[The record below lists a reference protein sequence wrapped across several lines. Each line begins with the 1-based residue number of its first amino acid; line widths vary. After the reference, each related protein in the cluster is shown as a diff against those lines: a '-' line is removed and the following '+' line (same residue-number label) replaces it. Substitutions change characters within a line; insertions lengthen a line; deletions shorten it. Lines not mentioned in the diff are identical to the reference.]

1 MKRTPRILVALA
13 ALLLIP
19 LYFLPIWQIDIDAP
33 QFPEDIAMYIYIDQL
48 GGNEPSTLDNIN
60 ILNHYIGMKEIHED
74 DIPELKYMPWILGVL
89 IGLGLLTA
97 LLNKRW
103 MALGWTILLVLV
115 VGVALYDFYL
125 WGYDYGH
132 NLDPMAPI
140 KVPGMAYQPPLIGT
154 KQMLNITATS
164 LPHVGGWFAVAS
176 FGLLCFALW
185 KMRRRSNHSSIS
197 LA

>member
-1 MKRTPRILVALA
+1 MKRTPRLLTVLA
-13 ALLLIP
+13 ALLLLP
-19 LYFLPIWQIDIDAP
+19 LYILPIWKIDIDAP

-74 DIPELKYMPWILGVL
+74 DIPELQYMPWILGVL
-89 IGLGLLTA
+89 IAFGLLA
-97 LLNKRW
+97 AVLNKRW
-103 MALGWTILLVLV
+103 MVITWAVLLVLV
-115 VGVALYDFYL
+115 VSVAMYDFYL

-140 KVPGMAYQPPLIGT
+140 KVPGMAYQPPLLGT

-164 LPHVGGWFAVAS
+164 LPHTGGWIAVAS
-176 FGLLCFALW
+176 FGALFAALW
-185 KMRRRSNHSSIS
+185 TMRKRSSNS
-197 LA
+197 